1 FLVRSDFRAGIGQQI
16 LAAFGFTTNFY
27 EILTGSSYESQFIPH
42 LFVHTWSLAI
52 EVHFYLLWG
61 FGVWYLAK
69 KSSSQQ
75 RLRGQIFLISLGIF
89 LVSYLSMFIRSFF
102 VGNLSSI
109 YFSTLSHI
117 FPFFLGAILAT
128 LSGVTET

>member
-1 FLVRSDFRAGIGQQI
+1 PPFVLMILVTIPFVYLVRSDFRAGIGQQI

-89 LVSYLSMFIRSFF
+89 LVS
-102 VGNLSSI
+102 
-109 YFSTLSHI
+109 
-117 FPFFLGAILAT
+117 
-128 LSGVTET
+128 

>member
-1 FLVRSDFRAGIGQQI
+1 
-16 LAAFGFTTNFY
+16 
-27 EILTGSSYESQFIPH
+27 LTGSSYESQFIPH

-109 YFSTLSHI
+109 YFST
-117 FPFFLGAILAT
+117 
-128 LSGVTET
+128 